1 MPRPDYYELLDVP
14 VSASSAELKL
24 AYYRQAKR
32 YHPDL
37 NAGNTEAEER
47 FKLVAEAYRVLGDE
61 RERQLYDEARERDLR
76 YADAPELAGMQRK
89 VRFSAR
95 AGRGRDARRNQQRPV
110 RRRFGMLPMRRKMP
124 WWVTALICLFWVSA
138 LLPMVMRPVSIS
150 SPTPAPKPEK
160 KDPPDDV
167 VRARLVTMRAELEK
181 AAEVGDARAQ
191 LRLGLF
197 LYSGSA
203 GMLKNRSAA
212 RSWWEKAAAQGNKAA
227 EYYLEN
233 CDFTQPPPSENEE
246 P

>member
-1 MPRPDYYELLDVP
+1 
-14 VSASSAELKL
+14 
-24 AYYRQAKR
+24 
-32 YHPDL
+32 
-37 NAGNTEAEER
+37 
-47 FKLVAEAYRVLGDE
+47 
-61 RERQLYDEARERDLR
+61 
-76 YADAPELAGMQRK
+76 MQRK
-89 VRFSAR
+89 EILPGV
-95 AGRGRDARRNQQRPV
+95 
-110 RRRFGMLPMRRKMP
+110 MLTQLPAPAFKRCRVSLNFILP
-124 WWVTALICLFWVSA
+124 GDRTTTTAYA
-138 LLPMVMRPVSIS
+138 LLPMVMRSVSIS

-181 AAEVGDARAQ
+181 AAEAGDARAQ

-203 GMLKNRSAA
+203 GMQKNRSAA